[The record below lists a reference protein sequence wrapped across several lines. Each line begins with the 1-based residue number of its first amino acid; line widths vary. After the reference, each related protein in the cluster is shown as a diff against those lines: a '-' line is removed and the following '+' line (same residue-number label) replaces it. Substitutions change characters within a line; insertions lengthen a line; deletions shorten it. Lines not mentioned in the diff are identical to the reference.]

1 MNTDLTLTEVFRAY
15 YDCRKHKRNTFN
27 AIEFEYDLERNL
39 TKLYDELLDGSYR
52 IGQSICFVV
61 VKPKVREVWASNFR
75 DRIVHHIV
83 YNRYSPM
90 FYRSFIYD
98 SYACIPEKGTLR
110 AAERVQQFIRSAT
123 ENHTKEA
130 FYLKADVANFF
141 MSINKSILDTIIT
154 EKITDPYWLNLTR
167 QILHHNPRTN
177 VHIKSSSELMNQVPF
192 AKSLF
197 NTPEGYGLPIGNLSS
212 QFFAN
217 VYMNELDQYAKHKL
231 KAKYYARYVD
241 DIVMIDND
249 CSILN
254 DKYDYMNEY
263 VSTKLDLKFH
273 PNKKDINKVVHGVNF
288 VGYIIKPRV
297 KYIRRSTINNAYQ
310 NVKGSIDIRA
320 SVNSYLGILRNAN
333 CFNERCKLTN
343 YLSEY
348 RFDKNLT
355 KMETTQC

>member
-1 MNTDLTLTEVFRAY
+1 MNCDLTLLEVFQAY

-27 AIEFEYDLERNL
+27 AILFEQNLERNL
-39 TKLYDELLDGSYR
+39 MNLYGELLDGSYEP
-52 IGQSICFVV
+52 GQSICFVV

-75 DRIVHHIV
+75 DRIVHHII
-83 YNRYSPM
+83 YNRYSDM

-110 AAERVQQFIRSAT
+110 AAERVQHFIRSAT
-123 ENHTKEA
+123 NNHTKEA

-141 MSINKSILDTIIT
+141 MSINKSILDSIISK
-154 EKITDPYWLNLTR
+154 KITDPYWLSLTR
-167 QILHHNPRTN
+167 QILHHNPKTN
-177 VHIKSSSELMNQVPF
+177 VHIKSPNSLVKQVPF

-197 NTPEGYGLPIGNLSS
+197 NTPSGYGLPIGNLSS

-217 VYMNELDQYAKHKL
+217 IYMNELDQYAKHIL

-241 DIVMIDND
+241 DIVVIDND

-254 DKYDYMNEY
+254 DKYNHMNDFAH
-263 VSTKLDLKFH
+263 KHLDLKFH
-273 PNKKDINKVVHGVNF
+273 PNKKDINKVEHGVNF
-288 VGYIIKPRV
+288 VGYIVKPRV
-297 KYIRRSTINNAYQ
+297 KYIRRSTINNAYV
-310 NVKGSIDIRA
+310 NVKSSNNILA

-333 CFNERCKLTN
+333 CFNERRKLTN

-355 KMETTQC
+355 KMEIQQC

>member
-1 MNTDLTLTEVFRAY
+1 MNTELTLTEVFQAY
-15 YDCRKHKRNTFN
+15 YDCRNHKRNTFN
-27 AIEFEYDLERNL
+27 AIEFEFNLERNL
-39 TKLYDELLDGSYR
+39 IQLYHELLDGTYT

-61 VKPKVREVWASNFR
+61 TKPKMREVWASNFR

-83 YNRYSPM
+83 YNRYSDM
-90 FYRSFIYD
+90 FYRSFIFD

-110 AAERVQQFIRSAT
+110 AAERVHHFIRSAT

-141 MSINKSILDTIIT
+141 MSINKSILDSIISK
-154 EKITDPYWLNLTR
+154 KIIDPYWLSLTR
-167 QILHHNPRTN
+167 QILYHNPRTN
-177 VHIKSSSELMNQVPF
+177 VHLNSPKSLVNQVPF

-197 NTPEGYGLPIGNLSS
+197 NTPDGYGLPIGNLSS

-217 VYMNELDQYAKHKL
+217 IYMNELDQYTKHTL

-241 DIVMIDND
+241 DIVIIDND
-249 CSILN
+249 CSVLN

-263 VSTKLDLKFH
+263 VSNQLDLKFH
-273 PNKKDINKVVHGVNF
+273 PNKKDINKVEHGVNF
-288 VGYIIKPRV
+288 VGYIIRPRV

-310 NVKGSIDIRA
+310 NVKSSTNIVA

-333 CFNERCKLTN
+333 CFNERRKLTN

-355 KMETTQC
+355 KMETTC